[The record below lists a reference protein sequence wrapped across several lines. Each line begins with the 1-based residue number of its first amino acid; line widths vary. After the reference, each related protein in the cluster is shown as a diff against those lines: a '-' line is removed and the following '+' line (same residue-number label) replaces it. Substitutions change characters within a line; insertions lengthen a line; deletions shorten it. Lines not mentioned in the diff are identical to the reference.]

1 MKLRALFILACSV
14 LSLASC
20 TSNTEVTTSSN
31 ETEVSYTE
39 SNEETSSND
48 EETLEE
54 SEENQSE
61 EPQLEPVIALSCGDY
76 EFDISNMTY
85 RDFLAFLQEIGY
97 PASAE
102 SSGRQMELEPYE
114 YEDSWS
120 GAEAKIT
127 VGDTTVPLLLE
138 VYNPTGEKITALD
151 ARIATILNLTDIN
164 DNNLKIL
171 GVNASLFSEY
181 DSDYELKKILDPQL
195 GELGY
200 TRDGD
205 YEYTKTL
212 SDGRIVTFNIDGSVS
227 ITPVYDYG
235 TY

>member
-1 MKLRALFILACSV
+1 MRLKTAILLACSV
-14 LSLASC
+14 LSLAGC

-39 SNEETSSND
+39 SNEET
-48 EETLEE
+48 LEE

-61 EPQLEPVIALSCGDY
+61 EPQLEPVIALSYGDY

-85 RDFLAFLQEIGY
+85 KDFLAFLQEIGY

-127 VGDTTVPLLLE
+127 VGDTTVSLLLE

-151 ARIATILNLTDIN
+151 ARIAKILNLTDIN
-164 DNNLKIL
+164 
-171 GVNASLFSEY
+171 
-181 DSDYELKKILDPQL
+181 
-195 GELGY
+195 
-200 TRDGD
+200 T
-205 YEYTKTL
+205 
-212 SDGRIVTFNIDGSVS
+212 
-227 ITPVYDYG
+227 TPIMN
-235 TY
+235 

>member
-1 MKLRALFILACSV
+1 MKLRTLFILACSI
-14 LSLASC
+14 LSLAGCDS
-20 TSNTEVTTSSN
+20 SSEVTTSSN
-31 ETEVSYTE
+31 ETDSSYTE
-39 SNEETSSND
+39 ETQNND
-48 EETLEE
+48 EETKVDDEE
-54 SEENQSE
+54 TSEEPE
-61 EPQLEPVIALSCGDY
+61 EPQLEPVIALSYGDY

-85 RDFLAFLQEIGY
+85 KDFLAFLQEIGY
-97 PASAE
+97 PDSAE
-102 SSGRQMELEPYE
+102 SSSRQMELEPYE

-120 GAEAKIT
+120 GTEAEIT
-127 VGDTTVPLLLE
+127 VGDTTVSIPLD

-151 ARIATILNLTDIN
+151 ARIAKILNLTDIN

-212 SDGRIVTFNIDGSVS
+212 SDGRIVTFSINGTLS